1 MEMIYESGINLIYT
15 LQNNIAWLIP
25 IMRFFTFMGNEE
37 FYLLIAPALFW
48 CIQPNLGLRLG
59 IYLMLSAS
67 VNSIAKILLHTPRPY
82 WYDSRIRAFTIESS
96 FGLPSGHAQNSVVVW
111 GTIANYINR
120 WWGWLLSITIILM
133 IGISRMF
140 LGVHFPID
148 ILLGW
153 VIGAILMVTLLKL
166 EKPLLRWLA
175 PFSFGIKIML
185 IFSASIG
192 IILCG
197 LIAQKTQSSWQLP
210 VQWMQLAYIASPDGE
225 SINPFALEGL
235 VSNAGALFG
244 LAAGGYFLKSMGG
257 FNVQAPFGKLI
268 LRYVLGVVGLL
279 IFWMGLKAI
288 FPSGESTLALIF
300 RYLRYALVGLW
311 VTAIA
316 PLLFV
321 KLSLA
326 NHRDG

>member
-15 LQNNIAWLIP
+15 FQNNQAWLIP

-48 CIQPNLGLRLG
+48 CIQPDLGLRLG

-67 VNSIAKILLHTPRPY
+67 VNSIVKILLHTPRPY
-82 WYDSRIRAFTIESS
+82 WYDDRIRAITTESS

-111 GTIANYINR
+111 GTIAKYISR
-120 WWGWLLSITIILM
+120 WWGWLLSITIIFM
-133 IGISRMF
+133 IGISRLF

-148 ILLGW
+148 ILIGW
-153 VIGAILMVTLLKL
+153 VIGAILLLIVMKL
-166 EKPLLRWLA
+166 EKPLLRWLD
-175 PFSFGIKIML
+175 PFSLGIKIVL

-192 IILCG
+192 IILFG
-197 LIAQKTQSSWQLP
+197 FIAQKTQSSWQLP
-210 VQWMQLAYIASPDGE
+210 VQWMQLAIIASPDPE
-225 SINPFALEGL
+225 PINPFALEGL
-235 VSNAGALFG
+235 VSNTGALFG
-244 LAAGGYFLKSMGG
+244 LAAGGYFLKSIGG
-257 FNVQAPFGKLI
+257 FKVQAPFGKLV

-288 FPSGESTLALIF
+288 FPSGESTVALIF
-300 RYLRYALVGLW
+300 RYIRYALVGLW

-316 PLLFV
+316 PYLFI

-326 NHRDG
+326 KERDG